1 MGIIHRVKSL
11 IRENKYRKSDMMSK
25 RTKKMVLTALMMSMV
40 YVATT
45 MIKIPTPTMGYIHF
59 GDCVVLLC
67 GYLLGPGLGALAA
80 GIGSMFSDVLSPYII
95 YAPGTLIIKALN
107 AIVASNVFIILMKS
121 RKNDCTMYLLI
132 SGILAEIIMV
142 LGYFGYDI
150 LVAVVLNREAD
161 RMTLAVGIIYAA
173 ASVPFYIIKA
183 LVNIV
188 IATILYPILK
198 RV

>member
-121 RKNDCTMYLLI
+121 RKNDSKKVSSRYCTMSLLI

-142 LGYFGYDI
+142 LGYFGYD
-150 LVAVVLNREAD
+150 
-161 RMTLAVGIIYAA
+161 T
-173 ASVPFYIIKA
+173 
-183 LVNIV
+183 
-188 IATILYPILK
+188 
-198 RV
+198 